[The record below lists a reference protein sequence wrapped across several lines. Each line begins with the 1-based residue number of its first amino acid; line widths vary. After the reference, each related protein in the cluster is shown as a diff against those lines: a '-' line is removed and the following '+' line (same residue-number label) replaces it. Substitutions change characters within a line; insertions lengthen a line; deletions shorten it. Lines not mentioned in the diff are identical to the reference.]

1 MSTKL
6 PRVLVVEDDLIISR
20 LLDHMLKR
28 RGFEV
33 QLASEGREAA
43 ALLESVAPPE
53 LVLLDIML
61 PFIDGFELIRHIRD
75 RPDWKT
81 TPIIMLTSRA
91 QERHVV
97 RALDSGASDYVVK
110 PFQPEELMAR
120 VRRLVKGADK

>member
-1 MSTKL
+1 
-6 PRVLVVEDDLIISR
+6 
-20 LLDHMLKR
+20 MLKR

-75 RPDWKT
+75 RPAWKT

-97 RALDSGASDYVVK
+97 RALDSGANDYVVK

-120 VRRLVKGADK
+120 VRRFVKGADK